1 MPQLVMA
8 RTTEAEISFIG
19 GMRVLVA
26 QGVDFRSVVVDGL
39 CSSMGESPAEILLNM
54 MGSNALGNPAIFAAE
69 VHKLFGK
76 GADSIFESIQKY
88 AAESL
93 MQPDAAQPV
102 YNELVEEIQQKES
115 IEPVAPKRGLF
126 KRLLHDYRNEDGG
139 ADDNEDAR

>member
-1 MPQLVMA
+1 MA
-8 RTTEAEISFIG
+8 RLILPRTTESEISFIG

-39 CSSMGESPAEILLNM
+39 RSSMGESPAEILLNM
-54 MGSNALGNPAIFAAE
+54 MGSNVLGNPAIFAAE
-69 VHKLFGK
+69 VQKLFGK
-76 GADSIFESIQKY
+76 GADSIYESIQKY

-93 MQPDAAQPV
+93 TQTEPGQPLYSQ
-102 YNELVEEIQQKES
+102 LVEEIHQEEVL
-115 IEPVAPKRGLF
+115 EPTPPKRGLF